1 VPNKES
7 WDRRRHVR
15 VRPAVDYDI
24 GVELVE
30 GPLFSRVNVV
40 DLSLGGVG
48 ILAEPP
54 MNRYETGAALELR
67 VSPPDAAPFKV
78 EGVVRHT
85 ARGVCGVEF
94 QNVSATAVAILR
106 RAVAELLERGHLA

>member
-1 VPNKES
+1 MSGKEN

-24 GVELVE
+24 GVELCE
-30 GPLFSRVNVV
+30 GAVFSRVNVV

-48 ILAEPP
+48 ILAEHP
-54 MNRYETGAALELR
+54 MNRFETGATLDLR
-67 VSPPDAAPFKV
+67 VSPPEAAPFRIA
-78 EGVVRHT
+78 GVVRHT

-94 QNVSATAVAILR
+94 QNVDAAAVAILR
-106 RAVAELLERGHLA
+106 RSVAELLERGNLA

>member
-1 VPNKES
+1 MTGKEN
-7 WDRRRHVR
+7 WDRRKHVR

-24 GVELVE
+24 GVELCE
-30 GPLFSRVNVV
+30 GAIFSRVNVV

-54 MNRYETGAALELR
+54 MNRYATGAQLELR
-67 VSPPDAAPFKV
+67 VSPPEAAPFRV
-78 EGVVRHT
+78 TGVVRHT

-94 QNVSATAVAILR
+94 QNVDAAAVALLR
-106 RAVAELLERGHLA
+106 KSVAELLERGNLA

>member
-1 VPNKES
+1 VSSKEA

-24 GVELVE
+24 GFELCE
-30 GPLFSRVNVV
+30 GAVFSRVNVV

-67 VSPPDAAPFKV
+67 VSPPEAGPFRI
-78 EGVVRHT
+78 EGLVRHT

-94 QNVSATAVAILR
+94 QNVSAAAVAILR
-106 RAVAELLERGHLA
+106 RTVSELLERGNLA